1 MDYLLFLQAEA
12 EALTTRFVVL
22 TLLASV
28 ANGALIATIITAGND
43 GSEQFSLLA
52 LFLISF
58 LLYLWSR
65 RSILDQTSELV
76 EGIVRKIRTRICAR
90 VRAAELASFQAIG
103 KTPVQQVLAQDCQT
117 IYDAARQVMLAL
129 AAVGVVASSFI
140 YIAVLSYDALVGI
153 AAVIT
158 AAVLLYLRNKNVVRR
173 EYEEAAME
181 EQRFFGILSDQLDGF
196 KELRLNDAKAQ
207 DFFDNDVTPSALRA
221 EALKLSCARRL
232 NTSTVLS
239 QGFLFL
245 LLGMIVFVIPNFVPD
260 GQLPVAKIAAIVL
273 FLTGPLT
280 DLAVAAPIFIRANV
294 AVRRLNDLEDRL
306 SELTLEDPLD
316 PEPAPP
322 FAQLRCDRLEF
333 RYPVQPGR
341 ADEPF
346 RVGPL
351 DLTLARGE
359 VVFLVGGN
367 GGGRATLL
375 HLLCGL
381 YAPTGGRLLV
391 DGVVVTPAQRAQYRS
406 HFAIILQDFHL
417 FQRLLGSPAIDR
429 DRVAHL
435 LAKLRLTGITD
446 VDADGRIT
454 NLNLSTGQK
463 KRLALL
469 VAECEDRDIF
479 IFDEWAADQDPDFR
493 RYFYAEYLPE
503 LRARGKTVLAAT
515 HDDHYFHVADRV
527 LHLDRGQLRA
537 PQASAQAGATPS

>member
-1 MDYLLFLQAEA
+1 MDYLQFLHAEA

-28 ANGALIATIITAGND
+28 ANGVLIATIISAGND

-76 EGIVRKIRTRICAR
+76 EGVVRKIRTRICAR

-181 EQRFFGILSDQLDGF
+181 EQRFFGILSDQRDGF

-245 LLGMIVFVIPNFVPD
+245 LLGMIVFVIPNFVPAD
-260 GQLPVAKIAAIVL
+260 GKLPVAKIAAIVL

-306 SELTLEDPLD
+306 SELTLEDPVVV
-316 PEPAPP
+316 EPAPP
-322 FAQLRCDRLEF
+322 FAELRCDRLEF
-333 RYPVQPGR
+333 RYPQQPGR
-341 ADEPF
+341 VEEPF
-346 RVGPL
+346 RVGPI

-367 GGGRATLL
+367 GSGKSTLL

-391 DGVVVTPAQRAQYRS
+391 NGRDVTPEQRARYRS

-417 FQRLLGSPAIDR
+417 FQRLLGSPEIDR
-429 DRVAHL
+429 ERVVHL

-446 VDADGRIT
+446 IDAEGRIT

-469 VAECEDRDIF
+469 AAECEDREIF

-493 RYFYAEYLPE
+493 RYFYEEYLPE

-527 LHLDRGQLRA
+527 LHMDRGQLRA
-537 PQASAQAGATPS
+537 AAAAGSAPA